1 MTPKPRQRL
10 KVSATT
16 KPQVLAGAIAKFMI
30 QDKQDIEIIA
40 IGAGANQQCT
50 KAMILARRFVATSGE
65 NLVFIPAFETL
76 EIEGKEITANKWI
89 PIIQ

>member
-1 MTPKPRQRL
+1 MNKPRQRL

-16 KPQVLAGAIAKFMI
+16 KPQVLAGAIAKFLI
-30 QDKQDIEIIA
+30 QDRQEIEIIA

-65 NLVFIPAFETL
+65 SLAFIPAFET
-76 EIEGKEITANKWI
+76 ITIADKEITANKWI
-89 PIIQ
+89 PVLM